1 MSSDPDQEVIASVLE
16 GDVDAYALLVERYQ
30 RAIYNMM
37 YRMTGCQEN
46 ALDLSQDTFIKA
58 YEQLH
63 RFRQGSRFFPWLY
76 TIGLNISRN
85 FLRRDKSSRHVP
97 IESWEP
103 CSVGDGYQ
111 VNEDKLCASLDLE
124 RLEASLL
131 QLPPDYREAI
141 ILRYREELSLED
153 VAIALDISLS
163 GAKMRVHRGLRKL
176 RVLMENG
183 SREKGECCASNA

>member
-1 MSSDPDQEVIASVLE
+1 
-16 GDVDAYALLVERYQ
+16 LVERYQ
-30 RAIYNMM
+30 KAIYNMM
-37 YRMTGCQEN
+37 YRMTGCQQN

-63 RFRQGSRFFPWLY
+63 RFRKGSRFFPWLY

-85 FLRRDKSSRHVP
+85 FLRRDKSSRNVP

-111 VNEDKLCASLDLE
+111 VNEERLCAHLDLE

-131 QLPPDYREAI
+131 RLPPDYREAI
-141 ILRYREELSLED
+141 LLRYREELSLED
-153 VAIALDISLS
+153 VATALNISLS

-183 SREKGECCASNA
+183 SREDSGCCASNA

>member
-16 GDVDAYALLVERYQ
+16 GDVDAYAVLVERYQ
-30 RAIYNMM
+30 KAIYNMM
-37 YRMTGCQEN
+37 YRMTRCQES

-85 FLRRDKSSRHVP
+85 HLRRDKSSRHVP
-97 IESWEP
+97 IEDWEP
-103 CSVGDGYQ
+103 CSGGDGHR
-111 VNEDKLCASLDLE
+111 VNEEALCAQLDLE
-124 RLEASLL
+124 RLEACLL

-153 VAIALDISLS
+153 VAAALNISLS

-176 RVLMENG
+176 RVLMEDG
-183 SREKGECCASNA
+183 SRKDSDCCALHA